1 MPGTKDHDKT
11 KGQLIREL
19 AELRQRIAE
28 LEKSEAVLEKEA
40 ILNTLVEHVIHED
53 REMKILWANGAAC
66 DSAGLSCEE
75 LIGRHCYE
83 IWPKRSDPCPDCPVM
98 KAMETG
104 QLQEMEKMTSD
115 GRFWF
120 IRGYPLRD
128 EKDNIVGGIEFTL
141 EITERKRAEDALRES
156 EEKYRSLVEFTE
168 DPVYLVNRQKQY
180 LFMNAAYLA
189 RLGLPRDHVIGKT
202 YGEFHSCEET
212 QVFSEYI
219 EQVFKSARFVQYEH
233 ESRRDDKY
241 FLRTLSPVKEPD
253 GSIEALTVISKDIT
267 ERKRAEEELTY
278 MATHDSL
285 TGLPNR
291 MLFSD
296 RLAQALAQAHRR
308 KKKFAVM
315 LLDLDHFK
323 DVNDSLGHSVGDQL
337 LRAVGNRLRG
347 LLRKGDTIARVGGD
361 EFLLLVSEIARLK
374 DVKTVAQ
381 KILDAFQ
388 KSVVFD
394 SHTLQISASI
404 GVAIYPDDGD
414 NDDTLLHHADI
425 AMYRAKEK
433 GRGNYQRFI
442 PLRS

>member
-1 MPGTKDHDKT
+1 
-11 KGQLIREL
+11 
-19 AELRQRIAE
+19 
-28 LEKSEAVLEKEA
+28 
-40 ILNTLVEHVIHED
+40 
-53 REMKILWANGAAC
+53 
-66 DSAGLSCEE
+66 
-75 LIGRHCYE
+75 
-83 IWPKRSDPCPDCPVM
+83 
-98 KAMETG
+98 
-104 QLQEMEKMTSD
+104 
-115 GRFWF
+115 
-120 IRGYPLRD
+120 
-128 EKDNIVGGIEFTL
+128 
-141 EITERKRAEDALRES
+141 
-156 EEKYRSLVEFTE
+156 
-168 DPVYLVNRQKQY
+168 
-180 LFMNAAYLA
+180 
-189 RLGLPRDHVIGKT
+189 
-202 YGEFHSCEET
+202 
-212 QVFSEYI
+212 
-219 EQVFKSARFVQYEH
+219 
-233 ESRRDDKY
+233 
-241 FLRTLSPVKEPD
+241 
-253 GSIEALTVISKDIT
+253 
-267 ERKRAEEELTY
+267 